1 MPLQT
6 LYWHQPQSHLID
18 SWEFQFQNVG
28 SEGWEWVYRVE
39 PVDDCEECFQA
50 VVELP
55 ATAQFVRSRA
65 VGEEGVSPWSTH
77 LPVYAPEPLARR
89 VAHRWR
95 VVACMGG
102 TQVTE
107 LERGKL
113 KRIHVNQHVIRAN
126 QKTGARD
133 EVFTVKCGG
142 KTYRGNAV
150 EIDGPAETIYRP
162 DRPLSCG
169 ARCWVETRSALTIR
183 D

>member
-28 SEGWEWVYRVE
+28 SESWEWVYRVE
-39 PVDDCEECFQA
+39 PVDDCQECFQA

-77 LPVYAPEPLARR
+77 LPVYAPEPSLVASLIVGALLLAWARR
-89 VAHRWR
+89 
-95 VVACMGG
+95 
-102 TQVTE
+102 
-107 LERGKL
+107 
-113 KRIHVNQHVIRAN
+113 
-126 QKTGARD
+126 
-133 EVFTVKCGG
+133 
-142 KTYRGNAV
+142 
-150 EIDGPAETIYRP
+150 
-162 DRPLSCG
+162 
-169 ARCWVETRSALTIR
+169 IR